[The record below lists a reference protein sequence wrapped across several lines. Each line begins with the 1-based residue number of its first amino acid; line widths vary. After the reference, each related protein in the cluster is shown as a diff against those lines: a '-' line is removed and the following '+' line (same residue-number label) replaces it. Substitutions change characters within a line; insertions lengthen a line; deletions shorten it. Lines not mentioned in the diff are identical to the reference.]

1 MKTLLRLQELD
12 LKIEAYK
19 AREFEIP
26 KQKNKFDVQRKRLN
40 AELEEREQVLK
51 EFQVQQRT
59 AESDIELM
67 QTQITKYD
75 KQLLAIKKNE
85 EYQALLHEIDTLKKH
100 IAQKEER
107 IIALMME
114 IDEAR
119 ALLDEERK
127 RIKNELVA
135 IGQECDMIDQE
146 LAQAVDARKALEHQ
160 RAPLVKAVAPSL
172 LSRYD
177 RIRTSKKTGHAVVSL
192 RGDYCSGCNM
202 SVLPQL
208 VNEVLA
214 GQIHACNH
222 CGRLL
227 YDIDHLESADA

>member
-12 LKIEAYK
+12 LKIEAFR
-19 AREFEIP
+19 ARELEIP

-51 EFQVQQRT
+51 DLQLQQRT

-67 QTQITKYD
+67 QAQINKYD
-75 KQLLAIKKNE
+75 KQLLSIKKNE

-107 IIALMME
+107 ILAAMME

-119 ALLDEERK
+119 ALLEEERK
-127 RIKNELVA
+127 RIKGELLA
-135 IGQECDMIDQE
+135 IGEECAVIDQE
-146 LAQAVDARKALEHQ
+146 LAEAVSHRKALEQQ
-160 RAPLVKAVAPSL
+160 RAPLAAAVESPL
-172 LSRYD
+172 LSRYE
-177 RIRTSKKTGHAVVSL
+177 RIRASKKVGEAVVSL

-214 GQIHACNH
+214 GKIHACNH

-227 YDIDHLESADA
+227 YDTDHMERAGA